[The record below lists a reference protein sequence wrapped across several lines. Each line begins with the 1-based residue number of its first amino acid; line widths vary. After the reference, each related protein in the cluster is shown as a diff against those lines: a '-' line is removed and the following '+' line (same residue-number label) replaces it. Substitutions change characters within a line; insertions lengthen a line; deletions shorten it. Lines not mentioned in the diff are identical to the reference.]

1 MEKLLSK
8 ETKRKLI
15 SLLLP
20 PVGYLLIRLIYLSC
34 KKKYYLPKEKL
45 LNKPHIIAF
54 WHGKLLMQPFIYNK
68 LRNKP
73 KVATMISEHF
83 DGEIISKIIKYFH
96 FESIRGSSKKG
107 AIKVLKESFGKV
119 NEGYDIAITPDGP
132 RGPRYFVADGIVSI
146 AQKKDMAI
154 VACNFYA
161 SSFWR
166 LKSWD
171 GFMIPKP
178 FSTIYLFAEEPFSIG
193 GVDKEKAKEK
203 IKDALMAKEE
213 GFGV

>member
-1 MEKLLSK
+1 MSK
-8 ETKRKLI
+8 EFKRKLI
-15 SLLLP
+15 SLFLP
-20 PVGYLLIRLIYLSC
+20 PIGYIFIRLIYLSC
-34 KKKYYLPKEKL
+34 KKKYFLPKDKL
-45 LNKPHIIAF
+45 LDKPYIIAF
-54 WHGKLLMQPFIYNK
+54 WHGKLLMQPFIYNR
-68 LRNKP
+68 LRSKP

-107 AIKVLKESFGKV
+107 AIKVLKESFSKV

-132 RGPRYFVADGIVSI
+132 RGPRYLVADGIVSI
-146 AQKKDMAI
+146 AQKKDLQI

-178 FSTIYLFAEEPFSIG
+178 FSTIYLFAEEPFSVSG
-193 GVDKEKAKEK
+193 LDKKRAKDK
-203 IKDALMAKEE
+203 IKEALMKKEE
-213 GFGV
+213 GN